1 MSLGGGKRIVWP
13 TGGQRGSPDRWEGVV
28 KRLLIRAA
36 AVSFVVLA
44 LGPTLVHAQFNGH
57 NTKGD
62 FGLLSGSQ
70 APPGFYLA
78 APIYV
83 RYDAETLRNSEGDR
97 VSLDPDRRGSLAV
110 NAYVVGLIWVSEYKI
125 FGGNYSIQ
133 AYPAFTDNA
142 LEVPILGTN
151 DSVSTGFTDLYFQP
165 INLGWHTARA
175 DFIAGLG
182 IYAPTGRYEPGGDEN
197 LGLGMWS
204 FEVFGGTTVY
214 LDKAKSWH
222 FAAAA
227 FYETHT
233 DKKDTNVRVGD
244 LLTLEGGL
252 GWSFMQGLGN
262 LGLAYYGQWKV
273 TEDDL
278 GIDLG
283 LPIEL
288 LVGKHRVYGVGP
300 ELTIPIATKKKL
312 IGFLNARYLWE
323 TGARSTLEGNT
334 FVFTATFPIP
344 SIPLQ

>member
-1 MSLGGGKRIVWP
+1 MKIRIICAA
-13 TGGQRGSPDRWEGVV
+13 
-28 KRLLIRAA
+28 LLCVAG
-36 AVSFVVLA
+36 LA
-44 LGPTLVHAQFNGH
+44 LGPNPAHAQFNGH

-78 APIYV
+78 VPIYV
-83 RYDAETLRNSEGDR
+83 RYDADTLRNSAGESVG
-97 VSLDPDRRGSLAV
+97 VDPERRGSIDV
-110 NAYVVGLIWVSEYKI
+110 NAYVLGVVWVTEHKI
-125 FGGNYSIQ
+125 LGGNYSFQIF
-133 AYPAFTDNA
+133 PAFTDNV
-142 LEVPILGTN
+142 LEAPIIELNDRVP
-151 DSVSTGFTDLYFQP
+151 TGFTDLYFQP

-182 IYAPTGRYEPGGDEN
+182 IYAPTGRYEPFGDEN

-204 FEVFGGTTVY
+204 FEVFGGTTLY

-222 FAAAA
+222 FAATA
-227 FYETHT
+227 FWETHT

-244 LLTLEGGL
+244 LVTLEGGL
-252 GWSFMQGLGN
+252 GWSFLQGAANVGF
-262 LGLAYYGQWKV
+262 AYYAQWKV
-273 TEDDL
+273 TDDDI
-278 GIDLG
+278 GIDLE
-283 LPIEL
+283 LPIQL
-288 LVGKHRVYGVGP
+288 LIGKNRVYGVGP

-323 TGARSTLEGNT
+323 TGARTTLEGNS

>member
-1 MSLGGGKRIVWP
+1 MKRRLILAATLGLVVW
-13 TGGQRGSPDRWEGVV
+13 
-28 KRLLIRAA
+28 
-36 AVSFVVLA
+36 A
-44 LGPTLVHAQFNGH
+44 LGPTPARAQYNGH
-57 NTKGD
+57 HTKGD
-62 FGLLSGSQ
+62 YGLMSGSQ

-83 RYDAETLRNSEGDR
+83 RYDSDTLRNSEGDQ

-125 FGGNYSIQ
+125 FGANYSIQ
-133 AYPAFTDNA
+133 AFPAFTDNA
-142 LEVPILGTN
+142 LEVPILKVDEG
-151 DSVSTGFTDLYFQP
+151 SSTGFADLYFQP

-182 IYAPTGRYEPGGDEN
+182 VNAPTGRYEADGDEN

-204 FEVFGGTTVY
+204 LEIFGGTTVY
-214 LDKAKSWH
+214 FDKPKSWH
-222 FAAAA
+222 FAATA

-233 DKKDTNVRVGD
+233 EKQDTDVQVGD

-252 GWSFMQGLGN
+252 GWSFMQGAAN
-262 LGLAYYGQWKV
+262 VGLAYYAQWKV
-273 TEDDL
+273 TDDAL
-278 GIDLG
+278 DFDHD
-283 LPIEL
+283 LPI
-288 LVGKHRVYGVGP
+288 GRHQVYGVGP

-344 SIPLQ
+344 SIPLG

>member
-1 MSLGGGKRIVWP
+1 M
-13 TGGQRGSPDRWEGVV
+13 

-44 LGPTLVHAQFNGH
+44 LGPSLVHAQFNGH

-70 APPGFYLA
+70 APPGLYLI
-78 APIYV
+78 APMYV
-83 RYDAETLRNSEGDR
+83 RYDADTLRNSAGESVG
-97 VSLDPDRRGSLAV
+97 VDPERRGSIDV
-110 NAYVVGLIWVSEYKI
+110 NAYVLGVVWVSEHKI
-125 FGGNYSIQ
+125 FGANYSFQIF
-133 AYPAFTDNA
+133 PAFTDNV
-142 LEVPILGTN
+142 LEAPILDVDDGV
-151 DSVSTGFTDLYFQP
+151 DTGFTDLYIPP

-182 IYAPTGRYEPGGDEN
+182 IYAPTGRYEPFGDEN

-222 FAAAA
+222 FAATA

-233 DKKDTNVRVGD
+233 DKKDTNARVGD
-244 LLTLEGGL
+244 LLTVEGGL

-278 GIDLG
+278 GIGLD
-283 LPIEL
+283 LPIELPVEL

-300 ELTIPIATKKKL
+300 ELSFPIATKKKL

-344 SIPLQ
+344 SVPLQ

>member
-1 MSLGGGKRIVWP
+1 M
-13 TGGQRGSPDRWEGVV
+13 

-44 LGPTLVHAQFNGH
+44 LGPSLVHAQFNGH

-70 APPGFYLA
+70 APPGLYLI
-78 APIYV
+78 APMYV
-83 RYDAETLRNSEGDR
+83 RYDADTLRNSAGESVG
-97 VSLDPDRRGSLAV
+97 VDPERRGSIDV
-110 NAYVVGLIWVSEYKI
+110 NAYVLGVVWVSEHKI
-125 FGGNYSIQ
+125 FGANYSFQIF
-133 AYPAFTDNA
+133 PAFTDNV
-142 LEVPILGTN
+142 LEAPILDVDDGV
-151 DSVSTGFTDLYFQP
+151 DTGFTDLYIQS

-182 IYAPTGRYEPGGDEN
+182 IYAPTGRYEPFGDEN

-222 FAAAA
+222 FAATA

-233 DKKDTNVRVGD
+233 DKKDTNARVGD
-244 LLTLEGGL
+244 LLTVEGGL

-278 GIDLG
+278 GIGLD
-283 LPIEL
+283 LPIELPVEL

-300 ELTIPIATKKKL
+300 ELSFPIATKKKL

-344 SIPLQ
+344 SVPLQ

>member
-1 MSLGGGKRIVWP
+1 MTSIKPFSGRESAEKRISICV
-13 TGGQRGSPDRWEGVV
+13 
-28 KRLLIRAA
+28 AA
-36 AVSFVVLA
+36 AVVAVSALLA
-44 LGPTLVHAQFNGH
+44 NPAHAQLNGH

-70 APPGFYLA
+70 APPGLYLA

-83 RYDAETLRNSEGDR
+83 RYDADTLRNSEGDR

-110 NAYVVGLIWVSEYKI
+110 NAFVVGLIWVSEYKI

-165 INLGWHTARA
+165 INLGWHSARA

-323 TGARSTLEGNT
+323 TGARSTLEGST

-344 SIPLQ
+344 SVPLQ

>member
-1 MSLGGGKRIVWP
+1 MEIIK
-13 TGGQRGSPDRWEGVV
+13 TQ
-28 KRLLIRAA
+28 LIRVA
-36 AVSFVVLA
+36 AVVVAALA
-44 LGPTLVHAQFNGH
+44 LCPSAAHAQFNGH

-62 FGLLSGSQ
+62 FGLMSGSQ

-83 RYDAETLRNSEGDR
+83 HYDADTLRNSEGDR
-97 VSLDPDRRGSLAV
+97 VSLDPDRRGDLAV
-110 NAYVVGLIWVSEYKI
+110 NAYVIGLVWVSQYKI
-125 FGGNYSIQ
+125 FGANYSIQ

-142 LEVPILGTN
+142 LEVPILGV
-151 DSVSTGFTDLYFQP
+151 DEGVGTGFTDFYFQA
-165 INLGWHTARA
+165 INLGWHTSRA
-175 DFIAGLG
+175 DFMAGLG
-182 IYAPTGRYEPGGDEN
+182 IYAPTGNYEPGGDEN

-222 FAAAA
+222 FAATA

-233 DKKDTNVRVGD
+233 DKKDTDIRVGD
-244 LLTLEGGL
+244 LLTVEGGL

-262 LGLAYYGQWKV
+262 VGVAYYAQWKV

-278 GIDLG
+278 GIDLELPVD
-283 LPIEL
+283 LPI
-288 LVGKHRVYGVGP
+288 GKHRVYGVGP

-312 IGFLNARYLWE
+312 IGFVNARYLWE
-323 TGARSTLEGNT
+323 TGARATFEGNT
-334 FVFTATFPIP
+334 FVLTVTFPIP

>member
-1 MSLGGGKRIVWP
+1 MGRC
-13 TGGQRGSPDRWEGVV
+13 VV
-28 KRLLIRAA
+28 KRPFIRAA
-36 AVSFVVLA
+36 VVSLVVLT
-44 LGPTLVHAQFNGH
+44 LGPALVHAQFNGH

-78 APIYV
+78 APLYV
-83 RYDAETLRNSEGDR
+83 RYDADTLRNSEGEP
-97 VSLDPDRRGSLAV
+97 VSLDPDRPGSLAV
-110 NAYVVGLIWVSEYKI
+110 NAYVIGLVWVSEYKI
-125 FGGNYSIQ
+125 FGANYSLQ
-133 AYPAFTDNA
+133 AYPGFTDNA
-142 LEVPILGTN
+142 LEAPILGV
-151 DSVSTGFTDLYFQP
+151 DEGVGTGFTDFYFQP

-182 IYAPTGRYEPGGDEN
+182 IYAPTGRFEPGGDEN

-214 LDKAKSWH
+214 LDKAKNWH

-227 FYETHT
+227 YYETHT

-244 LLTLEGGL
+244 LLTVEGGL

-278 GIDLG
+278 GIDLE
-283 LPIEL
+283 LPFPIL
-288 LVGKHRVYGVGP
+288 IGKHRVYGIGP

-312 IGFLNARYLWE
+312 IGFVNARYLWE
-323 TGARSTLEGNT
+323 TGARSTLEGST
-334 FVFTATFPIP
+334 FVLTATFPIP
-344 SIPLQ
+344 SVPLQ

>member
-1 MSLGGGKRIVWP
+1 
-13 TGGQRGSPDRWEGVV
+13 
-28 KRLLIRAA
+28 
-36 AVSFVVLA
+36 VSFVVLA
-44 LGPTLVHAQFNGH
+44 LGPSLVHAQFNGH

-70 APPGFYLA
+70 APPGLYLI
-78 APIYV
+78 APMYV
-83 RYDAETLRNSEGDR
+83 RYDADTLRNSAGESVG
-97 VSLDPDRRGSLAV
+97 VDPERRGSIDV
-110 NAYVVGLIWVSEYKI
+110 NAYVLGVVWVSEHKI
-125 FGGNYSIQ
+125 FGANYSFQIF
-133 AYPAFTDNA
+133 PAFTDNV
-142 LEVPILGTN
+142 LEAPILDVDDGV
-151 DSVSTGFTDLYFQP
+151 DTGFTDLYIQP

-182 IYAPTGRYEPGGDEN
+182 IYAPTGRYEPFGDEN

-222 FAAAA
+222 FAATA

-233 DKKDTNVRVGD
+233 DKKDTNARVGD
-244 LLTLEGGL
+244 LLTVEGGL

-278 GIDLG
+278 GIGLD
-283 LPIEL
+283 LPIELPVEL

-300 ELTIPIATKKKL
+300 ELSFPIATKKKL

-344 SIPLQ
+344 SVPLQ

>member
-1 MSLGGGKRIVWP
+1 MMSLV
-13 TGGQRGSPDRWEGVV
+13 EGIRVFWWSEDVV
-28 KRLLIRAA
+28 KGPLIRAA

-44 LGPTLVHAQFNGH
+44 LGLNPAHAQVNGH

-62 FGLLSGSQ
+62 FGLMSGSQ

-78 APIYV
+78 PIYV
-83 RYDAETLRNSEGDR
+83 RYDADTLRNSEGDQ

-125 FGGNYSIQ
+125 FGANYSIQ
-133 AYPAFTDNA
+133 AFPAFTDNA
-142 LEVPILGTN
+142 LEAPILGV
-151 DSVSTGFTDLYFQP
+151 DEGVSTGLADLYVQP

-182 IYAPTGRYEPGGDEN
+182 IYAPTGRHEPDGDDN

-222 FAAAA
+222 FAATA

-262 LGLAYYGQWKV
+262 FGLAYYGQWKV

-278 GIDLG
+278 GIDVE
-283 LPIEL
+283 LPVEFLI
-288 LVGKHRVYGVGP
+288 GKHRVYGFGP

-323 TGARSTLEGNT
+323 TGARSTLEGST

-344 SIPLQ
+344 SVPLQ

>member
-1 MSLGGGKRIVWP
+1 MKRP
-13 TGGQRGSPDRWEGVV
+13 
-28 KRLLIRAA
+28 LIRV
-36 AVSFVVLA
+36 AVLSFVVLA
-44 LGPTLVHAQFNGH
+44 LGPTPALAQLNGH

-62 FGLLSGSQ
+62 FGLMSGSQ

-83 RYDAETLRNSEGDR
+83 RYDADTLRNSEGDQ

-125 FGGNYSIQ
+125 FGGNYSFQI
-133 AYPAFTDNA
+133 YPAFTDNA
-142 LEVPILGTN
+142 LEAPIFELN
-151 DSVSTGFTDLYFQP
+151 DSVPTGFTDLYFQP

-182 IYAPTGRYEPGGDEN
+182 IYAPTGRYEPFGDEN

-204 FEVFGGTTVY
+204 FEVFGGTTLY

-222 FAAAA
+222 FAATA

-262 LGLAYYGQWKV
+262 LGLAYYGQMKV

-278 GIDLG
+278 GIDLE
-283 LPIEL
+283 LPVEFLI
-288 LVGKHRVYGVGP
+288 GKHRVYGVGP

-323 TGARSTLEGNT
+323 TGARSTLEGST

-344 SIPLQ
+344 SVPLQ

>member
-1 MSLGGGKRIVWP
+1 M
-13 TGGQRGSPDRWEGVV
+13 

-44 LGPTLVHAQFNGH
+44 LGPSLVHAQFNGH

-70 APPGFYLA
+70 APPGLYLI
-78 APIYV
+78 APMYV
-83 RYDAETLRNSEGDR
+83 RYDADTLRNSAGESVG
-97 VSLDPDRRGSLAV
+97 VDPERRGSIDV
-110 NAYVVGLIWVSEYKI
+110 NAYVLGVVWVSEHKI
-125 FGGNYSIQ
+125 FGANYSFQIF
-133 AYPAFTDNA
+133 PAFTDNV
-142 LEVPILGTN
+142 LEAPILDVDDGV
-151 DSVSTGFTDLYFQP
+151 DTGFTDLYIQP

-182 IYAPTGRYEPGGDEN
+182 IYAPTGRYEPFGDEN

-222 FAAAA
+222 FAATA

-233 DKKDTNVRVGD
+233 DKKDTNARVGD
-244 LLTLEGGL
+244 LLTVEGGL

-278 GIDLG
+278 GIGLD
-283 LPIEL
+283 LPIELPVEL

-300 ELTIPIATKKKL
+300 ELSFPIATKKKL

-344 SIPLQ
+344 SVPLQ